1 MASLPA
7 LAPVKILISIPMARP
22 VAIVVNFPTSR
33 IAEKKRPP
41 LIHYSIRHTFRFFK
55 KQGLDK
61 TDETL
66 KSTIEK
72 AKAGNQIAF
81 SSLLDRYWNDVY
93 GFQLIR
99 TKNENDAEDITIQT
113 FSRAFDK
120 LDTYDPSYEFKTWLI
135 TISKNLHVDLI
146 RKRKRNVLHA
156 TDTGNNE
163 AIKKVL
169 DDAPTAEDQL
179 ITDQNLA
186 KLLQNIKQLK
196 PHYQKVINLRYFN
209 ELSYSEIAN
218 ELGEPVNNVKVKL
231 LRAKKLLAEIIQS
244 NS

>member
-1 MASLPA
+1 M
-7 LAPVKILISIPMARP
+7 
-22 VAIVVNFPTSR
+22 
-33 IAEKKRPP
+33 
-41 LIHYSIRHTFRFFK
+41 
-55 KQGLDK
+55 DK

-66 KSTIEK
+66 ISTIER

-81 SSLLDRYWNDVY
+81 SSLLDTFWNDVY

-120 LDTYDPSYEFKTWLI
+120 LDSYDSAYEFKTWLI

-146 RKRKRNVLHA
+146 RKRKRNVLNS
-156 TDTGNNE
+156 TDSGNNE

-209 ELSYSEIAN
+209 ELSYAEIAK

-231 LRAKKLLAEIIQS
+231 LRAKKLLAEIIKS
-244 NS
+244 KR

>member
-1 MASLPA
+1 M
-7 LAPVKILISIPMARP
+7 
-22 VAIVVNFPTSR
+22 
-33 IAEKKRPP
+33 
-41 LIHYSIRHTFRFFK
+41 
-55 KQGLDK
+55 DK
-61 TDETL
+61 TGEIL
-66 KSTIEK
+66 KSTIER
-72 AKAGNQIAF
+72 AKAGSQIAF
-81 SSLLDRYWNDVY
+81 SSLLDIFWNDVY

-120 LDTYDPSYEFKTWLI
+120 LDSYDSAYEFKTWLI

-146 RKRKRNVLHA
+146 RKRKRNVLNS
-156 TDTGNNE
+156 TDSGNNE

-209 ELSYSEIAN
+209 ELSYTEIAE

-231 LRAKKLLAEIIQS
+231 LRAKKLLAEIIKS
-244 NS
+244 KR